1 MQLPVPG
8 SRPGKE
14 VRPVNYASP
23 NLEVKEK
30 FEEVEQF
37 FAPKL
42 PWLTLVA
49 CVLITVG
56 QTLAGP

>member
-1 MQLPVPG
+1 M
-8 SRPGKE
+8 
-14 VRPVNYASP
+14 NYASP